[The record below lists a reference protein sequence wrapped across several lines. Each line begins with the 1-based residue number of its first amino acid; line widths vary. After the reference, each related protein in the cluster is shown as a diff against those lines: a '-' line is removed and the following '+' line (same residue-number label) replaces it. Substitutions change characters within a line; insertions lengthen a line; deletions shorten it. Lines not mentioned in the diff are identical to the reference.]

1 MVTISSSNSSSNY
14 CSNYCSNSCPNSSPI
29 NQPSDLLLTCS
40 ICLESLNSDPNQ
52 LLFTTPCS
60 HTFHS
65 NCIHSWVNSNNSCPI
80 CRQPDIIDIEP
91 NLEYNFEHNFY
102 HIPDYTDDDDEH
114 ISPPLTI
121 RRSDYRNRNR
131 NRNDDDYINSPLRIR
146 RSDYRN
152 RNTNIRL
159 AQLNT
164 NNTNN
169 HSQNYTLIRTLHNT
183 INDLQNLSQTIS
195 LYDYNFSNRT
205 NNFNY
210 IINLINDEI
219 SLIRNDIHNI
229 EN

>member
-1 MVTISSSNSSSNY
+1 MVTISSSNSSYNSSSNSS
-14 CSNYCSNSCPNSSPI
+14 SNSCSNSCPNSSPI

-80 CRQPDIIDIEP
+80 CRQADIIDIEP
-91 NLEYNFEHNFY
+91 NFEYNFEHNFY
-102 HIPDYTDDDDEH
+102 HIPDHYYNIDADDDY

-131 NRNDDDYINSPLRIR
+131 NRN
-146 RSDYRN
+146 
-152 RNTNIRL
+152 TNVRL

-164 NNTNN
+164 NNSNN
-169 HSQNYTLIRTLHNT
+169 HSQNYTSIRTLHNT

-210 IINLINDEI
+210 IINLIYDEI
-219 SLIRNDIHNI
+219 NSIRNDIQNIHNI
-229 EN
+229 QN

>member
-1 MVTISSSNSSSNY
+1 MVTISSSNSS
-14 CSNYCSNSCPNSSPI
+14 SNYCSNSCPNSSPI

-80 CRQPDIIDIEP
+80 CRQSDIIDIEP

-102 HIPDYTDDDDEH
+102 HIPDYPDDDDDYNN
-114 ISPPLTI
+114 PPLRI

-131 NRNDDDYINSPLRIR
+131 NR
-146 RSDYRN
+146 
-152 RNTNIRL
+152 NIRL

-169 HSQNYTLIRTLHNT
+169 HYQNYTLIRTLHNT

-219 SLIRNDIHNI
+219 NLITNDIHN
-229 EN
+229 NQN